1 MRKLL
6 NRLRNPFVKVL
17 LRSPLHGV
25 MSKHLLLITMTGR
38 KSGKV
43 YTIPVSY
50 HREGAVL
57 HIISWW
63 YRQWRRNLRGGVPVM
78 LRLQGHDLQGGGNVL
93 EDDEG
98 VN

>member
-6 NRLRNPFVKVL
+6 NRLGNPLVTAL

-25 MSKHLLLITMTGR
+25 MRKHLLLITMTGR

-57 HIISWW
+57 HIISWRDCQGW
-63 YRQWRRNLRGGVPVM
+63 RNLRGEVPVM

-93 EDDEG
+93 ENDEG
-98 VN
+98 VH

>member
-6 NRLRNPFVKVL
+6 NRLGNPFVKVL

-25 MSKHLLLITMTGR
+25 MSQHLLLITMTGR
-38 KSGKV
+38 KSAKI

-57 HIISWW
+57 HIISWR
-63 YRQWRRNLRGGVPVM
+63 YRQWWRNLRGEVPVM
-78 LRLQGHDLQGGGNVL
+78 LCLQGHDLQGGGNVL
-93 EDDEG
+93 EDDED

>member
-6 NRLRNPFVKVL
+6 NRLGNPFVKVL

-25 MSKHLLLITMTGR
+25 MSKHLLPITMTGR

-43 YTIPVSY
+43 YTIPVLY

-57 HIISWW
+57 HIISWR
-63 YRQWRRNLRGGVPVM
+63 YRQWWWNLRGEVPVM